1 MRKLIKER
9 MENKVVNFVG
19 LNKVDGQKYRNGNNG
34 SYRAP
39 NEVIPKR
46 GERSRFESQFRLK
59 NHLI

>member
-1 MRKLIKER
+1 MDEWDGK
-9 MENKVVNFVG
+9 NVGYVVVG
-19 LNKVDGQKYRNGNNG
+19 HKYRNGYNS

-46 GERSRFESQFRLK
+46 GERSRFEFQFRLK

>member
-1 MRKLIKER
+1 MA
-9 MENKVVNFVG
+9 
-19 LNKVDGQKYRNGNNG
+19 GQKYRNGNNS

-46 GERSRFESQFRLK
+46 GERSRFEIQFRLK